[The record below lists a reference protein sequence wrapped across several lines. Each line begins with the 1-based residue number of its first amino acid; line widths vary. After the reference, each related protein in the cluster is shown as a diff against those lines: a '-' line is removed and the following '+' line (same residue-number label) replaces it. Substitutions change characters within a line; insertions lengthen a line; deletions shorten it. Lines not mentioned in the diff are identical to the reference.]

1 MKWVKL
7 LIIYS
12 DIILGK
18 RIDELEGS
26 IGELMQEMDA
36 GQEDASN
43 PLKWLFLTNL
53 VKGIGQEKKWR
64 NFTLSLNMLWLIKF
78 YPKL

>member
-43 PLKWLFLTNL
+43 PP
-53 VKGIGQEKKWR
+53 
-64 NFTLSLNMLWLIKF
+64 SH
-78 YPKL
+78 

>member
-1 MKWVKL
+1 MSKCLRALLQKLMKWVKI

-12 DIILGK
+12 DTILGK

-43 PLKWLFLTNL
+43 SHPHYF
-53 VKGIGQEKKWR
+53 
-64 NFTLSLNMLWLIKF
+64 SLI
-78 YPKL
+78 

>member
-43 PLKWLFLTNL
+43 TSPHYFLLNL
-53 VKGIGQEKKWR
+53 VKGIGQEKK
-64 NFTLSLNMLWLIKF
+64 
-78 YPKL
+78 

>member
-1 MKWVKL
+1 MYSFKDYWNKCRIALSKCPRALLQKLMKWVKL

-43 PLKWLFLTNL
+43 PP
-53 VKGIGQEKKWR
+53 
-64 NFTLSLNMLWLIKF
+64 SH
-78 YPKL
+78 

>member
-43 PLKWLFLTNL
+43 PLK
-53 VKGIGQEKKWR
+53 
-64 NFTLSLNMLWLIKF
+64 
-78 YPKL
+78 